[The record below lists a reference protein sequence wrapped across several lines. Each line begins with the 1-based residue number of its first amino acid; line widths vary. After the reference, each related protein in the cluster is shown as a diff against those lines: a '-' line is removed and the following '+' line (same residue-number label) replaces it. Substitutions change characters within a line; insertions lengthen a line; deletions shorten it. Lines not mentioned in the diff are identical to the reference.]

1 MNGSRTSARFA
12 YWGSYMICM
21 HSFALVFVARRIFKR
36 GYGSSVFRIDAMHL
50 SRPRYTYVAGSLQIL
65 LLTQSTYVQDREDG
79 IVIEMGFAIFILFKD
94 LIDFNPELRERIEP
108 DEMEAM
114 TDAGTSITYAMA
126 WSFFADKTKSVEIAR
141 DGFLEYKI
149 QIQDILVTQVKPATS
164 CLNGS
169 TSRYHPCAHTSRGKR
184 RTP

>member
-1 MNGSRTSARFA
+1 MVRAHLLVFFLV
-12 YWGSYMICM
+12 ICM
-21 HSFALVFVARRIFKR
+21 HLFALAWPVVF
-36 GYGSSVFRIDAMHL
+36 SSAGTAQVCFVLMSCI
-50 SRPRYTYVAGSLQIL
+50 YTYVAGSLQIL

-141 DGFLEYKI
+141 DGFLERFYFPI
-149 QIQDILVTQVKPATS
+149 PPVCTYLSRQTQDTMKWSIDRSSPA
-164 CLNGS
+164 NKVQ
-169 TSRYHPCAHTSRGKR
+169 AFME
-184 RTP
+184 

>member
-1 MNGSRTSARFA
+1 VNGSRTSARFA

-141 DGFLEYKI
+141 DGFLERFYFPI
-149 QIQDILVTQVKPATS
+149 PPVCTYLSRQTQDTMKWSIDRSSPA
-164 CLNGS
+164 NKVQ
-169 TSRYHPCAHTSRGKR
+169 AFME
-184 RTP
+184 